1 MIILENQ
8 TLVGRGLHR
17 EVYVHPENDRLCV
30 KVAIVSEHKEFDR
43 EYRYY
48 RLLQKRRIHWDN
60 LPRFH
65 GMVATDRGAG
75 AVFDLIR
82 DADGQVSKTLGE
94 YLVASDLTATQAR
107 AIVAATDALK
117 RYLLD
122 QAIITMTLKPKNI
135 VYQHLSEDSGKLF
148 VIDNIGNS
156 DFIPLCNYVAGL
168 ARRKIARKWRQFENT
183 IASLP
188 SLSPE
193 LRALVTAD

>member
-43 EYRYY
+43 EYHYY

-65 GMVATDRGAG
+65 GMVATDRGTG

-156 DFIPLCNYVAGL
+156 DFIPCVTTSRG
-168 ARRKIARKWRQFENT
+168 WRDGKSPGNGD
-183 IASLP
+183 SLKTP
-188 SLSPE
+188 SPACH
-193 LRALVTAD
+193 R